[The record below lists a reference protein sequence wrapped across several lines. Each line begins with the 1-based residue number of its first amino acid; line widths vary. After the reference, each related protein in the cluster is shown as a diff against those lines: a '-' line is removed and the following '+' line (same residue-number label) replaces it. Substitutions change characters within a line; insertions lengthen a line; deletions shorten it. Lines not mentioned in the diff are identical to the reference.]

1 MDNIEREF
9 IINEILADLSFT
21 IESKAHRAELKEAL
35 GGEEEIRALE
45 DFLRER
51 SYEEGEFFESVME
64 MY

>member
-1 MDNIEREF
+1 MDDTQREA
-9 IINEILADLSFT
+9 IIGEVLADLSFT
-21 IESKAHRAELKEAL
+21 IESKTHREELKQAL

-51 SYEEGEFFESVME
+51 SYEEGEFFESVMD

>member
-21 IESKAHRAELKEAL
+21 IESKAHRLELKEAL
-35 GGEEEIRALE
+35 GGEEEVRALE

-51 SYEEGEFFESVME
+51 S
-64 MY
+64 

>member
-9 IINEILADLSFT
+9 LINEILADLSFT
-21 IESKAHRAELKEAL
+21 IESKSHRLELKEAL
-35 GGEEEIRALE
+35 GGEEEVRALE